1 MRKFASLLK
10 LEFLSNMSRFK
21 DDKLFTRI
29 RRAGVTLIGA
39 LLMAALFLFAIN
51 SVMKVFLATD
61 LQQEF
66 LTLFCAFMG
75 LVFFVLGI
83 IMVTKI
89 FYLKTNLSLLKLPVS
104 GTEIFA
110 AKCLYVFLRELLF
123 SFLIALPVFILFGI
137 KTAQGALFY
146 VMLLPNVLFLPVIPF
161 LLSILMSVPVMWIIR
176 TFKNQFL
183 VLFVFYTILLVG
195 AFVAYIFVLKFVL
208 QMLDDGDFAN
218 FFDLNT
224 VRQIR
229 RFAAYLYLPALWKNS
244 LLLYRFW
251 HSAAI
256 NLALV
261 CVLGLLVFWFAS
273 KCYLNVIYSSMQE
286 KSFSKNI
293 HVKHQKESTA
303 LFSKEFKNIFRS
315 TNYAFQYLTI
325 VITTPLMVY
334 FSSEVA
340 SSVGTP
346 MLGSGTLPGIVV
358 LVMIM
363 FLSMNTSF
371 SATSIT
377 REGENFFLT
386 KIIPVK
392 FTKQVAVK
400 FAIYIFISIPAI
412 FISCFVLSFAGF
424 IDYLAAFLIGTSLS
438 FVAVGS
444 ICHSIS
450 LDIRRP
456 QFQYLEN
463 GEIASSNKNVSASI
477 GLGFAIAILMG
488 VGAIIISS
496 FVNVPTMYLVLFAF
510 GVPFAAIEIFHLFFH
525 LEKRYNEIEV

>member
-1 MRKFASLLK
+1 
-10 LEFLSNMSRFK
+10 
-21 DDKLFTRI
+21 
-29 RRAGVTLIGA
+29 
-39 LLMAALFLFAIN
+39 
-51 SVMKVFLATD
+51 
-61 LQQEF
+61 
-66 LTLFCAFMG
+66 
-75 LVFFVLGI
+75 
-83 IMVTKI
+83 
-89 FYLKTNLSLLKLPVS
+89 
-104 GTEIFA
+104 
-110 AKCLYVFLRELLF
+110 
-123 SFLIALPVFILFGI
+123 
-137 KTAQGALFY
+137 
-146 VMLLPNVLFLPVIPF
+146 
-161 LLSILMSVPVMWIIR
+161 MSVPVMWIIR